1 MHVCARAHTL
11 TCTNKKKEKK
21 EEINDRNMK
30 TDVLKDAQT
39 LTPRGDRW
47 VKIHDTEE
55 RELPDCAG
63 DVGAAEMVEVW
74 WTPIGFPLANR
85 GQEGLVFPLAVEFSG
100 FCKLHDSAAQSLQRG
115 NKSE

>member
-1 MHVCARAHTL
+1 MYSRMHRPSP
-11 TCTNKKKEKK
+11 
-21 EEINDRNMK
+21 
-30 TDVLKDAQT
+30 
-39 LTPRGDRW
+39 PRGDRW

>member
-39 LTPRGDRW
+39 LTPRG
-47 VKIHDTEE
+47 DTEE